1 MWNPTLIYIL
11 CAFMWGA
18 YWRQN
23 SPRPLRAGERA
34 GDCIWFSSAEWPF
47 MESRLRCDCLG
58 GRGGGGRGGVLS
70 GQSIHVGISGR
81 GMSGALRILS
91 RVPSARS
98 RELSFLGFMN
108 FTIALAPTQWR
119 LLCCEK
125 KHCLVFTVRSKKK
138 WNLINDPKRE
148 VYSVLFSLGTR
159 DGLTF

>member
-1 MWNPTLIYIL
+1 MRNPNPIL
-11 CAFMWGA
+11 CDFMWGA
-18 YWRQN
+18 YWWQN
-23 SPRPLRAGERA
+23 SPRPLRAGERV

-91 RVPSARS
+91 RCPSARS

-119 LLCCEK
+119 LLCYEK
-125 KHCLVFTVRSKKK
+125 NILLYSRFCNK
-138 WNLINDPKRE
+138 NLINAPKSE
-148 VYSVLFSLGTR
+148 VYSVLFSLGSR